1 MKGNKYTFYSDE
13 TQDITSI
20 EQLTLYATFILNGEV
35 KDHFI
40 GLILTSKLVRTH
52 LSVVNIMSAMGS
64 FFKDLKYSTEK
75 R

>member
-13 TQDITSI
+13 TQGITSI

-40 GLILTSKLVRTH
+40 GLILISKLVRTH